1 MTWLAVLAGLFVPAA
16 SAAEHLSKPQF
27 QLQAESFSAQEAA
40 RGLTSIAERLQFR
53 IHEQPFLLIATILF
67 VLAIVHTFLTVP
79 ITRLAHRIE
88 HEHDAKLARDP
99 GTHALPEAHRP
110 VSFTATLLHFLGE
123 VEAIFGIWAG
133 VLLATLTGFHGLDA
147 MKAYL
152 ANINFT
158 EPLFVVVIMA
168 LASTRPVLSF
178 AEGCLRLF
186 ARLGKESPAAWWL
199 AILIVA
205 PLLGSFITEPG
216 AMTIAAM
223 LLARKFYRLKPSPR
237 FAYGTLG
244 LLFVNISIGGVL
256 TNFAAPPV
264 LMVAKKW
271 DLSSAHMFVH
281 YGDKAIV
288 AILLSTVAYFLIFRR
303 ELQALAAQVPDRD
316 GDGVADWSQHRNPVP
331 WFVSA
336 IHLLFM
342 AFTVFFAHD
351 PALFIGGFLVFLA
364 FSKATRHHQNPVSL
378 RSDSRRFLP
387 RRSGRPRRTP
397 GLVAAT
403 DPRQPRRMAAVRRR
417 CHAHLVQRQRRHHLP
432 CQPGRRPFARLEIRR
447 ARRRGHRRRPDRH
460 RQRAEPG
467 RPDSA
472 RPLLRRRRLAAA
484 ALLRRPASHPGRR
497 RLLHADAGQGRA
509 PERRLTAFAEN

>member
-1 MTWLAVLAGLFVPAA
+1 MTSLAVLAGLFVPAA
-16 SAAEHLSKPQF
+16 SAAEHLAKPQF

-40 RGLTSIAERLQFR
+40 RGLTGIAERLQFR

-67 VLAIVHTFLTVP
+67 VLAIVHTFLAVP
-79 ITRLAHRIE
+79 LTRLAHRIE

-99 GTHALPEAHRP
+99 GNHALPEAHRP

-133 VLLATLTGFHGLDA
+133 VLLATMTGFHGLDA

-152 ANINFT
+152 ANVNFT

-168 LASTRPVLSF
+168 LASTRPVLSS
-178 AEGCLRLF
+178 AESCLRRF

-205 PLLGSFITEPG
+205 PILGSFITEPG

-281 YGDKAIV
+281 YGGKAV
-288 AILLSTVAYFLIFRR
+288 LAILISTAAYYFFFRR
-303 ELQALAAQVPDRD
+303 ELQALSAKVPDVD
-316 GDGVADWSQHRNPVP
+316 GDGVGPVVRLGDPPAVHGVHRV
-331 WFVSA
+331 
-336 IHLLFM
+336 
-342 AFTVFFAHD
+342 
-351 PALFIGGFLVFLA
+351 
-364 FSKATRHHQNPVSL
+364 L
-378 RSDSRRFLP
+378 RP
-387 RRSGRPRRTP
+387 
-397 GLVAAT
+397 
-403 DPRQPRRMAAVRRR
+403 
-417 CHAHLVQRQRRHHLP
+417 
-432 CQPGRRPFARLEIRR
+432 
-447 ARRRGHRRRPDRH
+447 
-460 RQRAEPG
+460 
-467 RPDSA
+467 
-472 RPLLRRRRLAAA
+472 
-484 ALLRRPASHPGRR
+484 
-497 RLLHADAGQGRA
+497 
-509 PERRLTAFAEN
+509 